1 MVPCP
6 RTPVQSFFSL
16 DKGGRKMKIEVLYH
30 ASIKLTGEKVI
41 YIDPYHIEEEYHDA
55 DFILITHDHFDH
67 YETESI
73 EKVRKPSTKIIVPT
87 ILKQKPNDLVVEPG
101 NHYELDGLSFETIR
115 AYNLE
120 KPFHPIDKNY
130 VGYLLHLD
138 KKTYYIMGDTDRT
151 PETDKVKTDV
161 CFVPIGGTYTMD
173 AKEAASYINETKP
186 SLAIPIHY
194 GSVVGEKKDA
204 ETFKSLV
211 DKEIKVE
218 EKL

>member
-1 MVPCP
+1 
-6 RTPVQSFFSL
+6 
-16 DKGGRKMKIEVLYH
+16 MKIEVLYH
-30 ASIKLTGEKVI
+30 ASIKLMGEKVI

-73 EKVRKPSTKIIVPT
+73 EKVRK
-87 ILKQKPNDLVVEPG
+87 PG

-186 SLAIPIHY
+186 SLANPIHY